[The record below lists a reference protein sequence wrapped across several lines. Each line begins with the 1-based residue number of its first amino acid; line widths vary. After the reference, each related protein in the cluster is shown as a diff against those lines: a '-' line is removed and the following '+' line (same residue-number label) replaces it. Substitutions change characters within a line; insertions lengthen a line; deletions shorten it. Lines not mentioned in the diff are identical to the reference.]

1 MMIRN
6 KFFPLF
12 LLLLISGCVQTTQ
25 TFSSIDISMTASPP
39 FLVPGGET
47 VVSIDVEN
55 NDQKTYNSINLGI
68 FNTGD
73 LVIQGACSRTIA
85 ELKPDGIAS
94 MQCTL
99 QAPEDTKKFEEE
111 VNAKASFSS
120 VLPFTAEISAITQQE
135 YDLLKKTGNLQSQG
149 RVFSSRDKNLEIRL
163 ELSEESPIIKSN
175 EERFATIKIRNI
187 GSGFVGPISREDI
200 LITSSLLR
208 CNVPGEIYILDKEFP
223 TISCRIDFSE
233 NINDLKEDLII
244 ITINYDYE
252 VRKNL
257 NIPIR

>member
-1 MMIRN
+1 MIRN
-6 KFFPLF
+6 KFF
-12 LLLLISGCVQTTQ
+12 LLLLLIFISGCVQTTQ
-25 TFSSIDISMTASPP
+25 TFSSISISMTASPP

-47 VVSIDVEN
+47 VVSIDVDNSDE
-55 NDQKTYNSINLGI
+55 KTYENIKLEI

-73 LVIQGACSRTIA
+73 LVSQGICSRTIA
-85 ELKPDGIAS
+85 ELPIDGIVS

-99 QAPEDTKKFEEE
+99 QAPADTKKFEEE

-175 EERFATIKIRNI
+175 EERFATIKIKNI
-187 GSGFVGPISREDI
+187 GSGFVSSISRDDI
-200 LITSSLLR
+200 VIASSLLK
-208 CNVPGEIYILDKEFP
+208 CNVPGEMFILDKEFP
-223 TISCRIDFSE
+223 TISCKIDFSD
-233 NINDLKEDLII
+233 NINDLKEDLVI